1 MEKEVII
8 SIKGKQEVGDG
19 PAESMELV
27 TKGWMQRKDGVYT
40 LTYQESEMTGL
51 EGTLTTIKVEQEEE
65 RVTLT
70 RVGEYNSEMV
80 FEEGNRHLSLY
91 NTPYGAVSMGVNTRH
106 LLAELD
112 DNGGCVEVDYTL
124 EVEGAVVGRNT
135 FQIRAKDAP
144 AGSGLKI

>member
-8 SIKGKQEVGDG
+8 SIVGKQEVGDG
-19 PAESMELV
+19 PAERMELV
-27 TKGWMQRKDGVYT
+27 TRGWMRWEDGIYT
-40 LTYQESEMTGL
+40 LTYQESEVTGL
-51 EGTLTTIKVEQEEE
+51 EGTMTTIQVEQEEE

-80 FEEGNRHLSLY
+80 FEEGERHLSLY
-91 NTPYGAVSMGVNTRH
+91 HTPFGAVSMGVNTRH

-112 DNGGCVEVDYTL
+112 DDGGCVEVEYTL
-124 EVEGAVVGRNT
+124 EVEGTVVGRNT
-135 FQIRAKDAP
+135 FQIRAKNAP

>member
-27 TKGWMQRKDGVYT
+27 TKGWMRRMDGVYT
-40 LTYQESEMTGL
+40 LAYQESEVTGL

-135 FQIRAKDAP
+135 FQIRTKDAP

>member
-19 PAESMELV
+19 PAERMELV
-27 TKGWMQRKDGVYT
+27 TKGWMRRKDGVYT
-40 LTYQESEMTGL
+40 LAYQESEVTGL

-70 RVGEYNSEMV
+70 RVGGYNSEMV
-80 FEEGNRHLSLY
+80 FEEGCRHLSLY
-91 NTPYGAVSMGVNTRH
+91 NTPYGAVSMGVNARH

-112 DNGGCVEVDYTL
+112 DDGGCVEVDYTL
-124 EVEGAVVGRNT
+124 EVEGAVVGRNV
-135 FQIRAKDAP
+135 FQICVKNAP

>member
-27 TKGWMQRKDGVYT
+27 TKGWMRRMDGVYT
-40 LTYQESEMTGL
+40 LAYQESEVTGL

-144 AGSGLKI
+144 AASGLKI

>member
-27 TKGWMQRKDGVYT
+27 TKGWMRRMDGVYT
-40 LTYQESEMTGL
+40 LAYQESEVTGL

>member
-80 FEEGNRHLSLY
+80 FEEGSRHLSLY
-91 NTPYGAVSMGVNTRH
+91 NTPYGALSMGVNTRH

-124 EVEGAVVGRNT
+124 EVEGTVVGRNT

>member
-1 MEKEVII
+1 M
-8 SIKGKQEVGDG
+8 
-19 PAESMELV
+19 
-27 TKGWMQRKDGVYT
+27 
-40 LTYQESEMTGL
+40 
-51 EGTLTTIKVEQEEE
+51 EQEEE

-135 FQIRAKDAP
+135 FQIRTKDAP

>member
-27 TKGWMQRKDGVYT
+27 TKGWMRRMEGVYT
-40 LTYQESEMTGL
+40 LAYQESEVTGL

>member
-27 TKGWMQRKDGVYT
+27 TKGWMRRMDGVYT
-40 LTYQESEMTGL
+40 LAYLESEVTGL

>member
-27 TKGWMQRKDGVYT
+27 TKGWMRCMDGVYT
-40 LTYQESEMTGL
+40 LAYQESEVTGL

-70 RVGEYNSEMV
+70 RVGEYNSEMI
-80 FEEGNRHLSLY
+80 FEEGCRHLSLY

-144 AGSGLKI
+144 TGSGLKI

>member
-8 SIKGKQEVGDG
+8 SIKGKQEMGDG
-19 PAESMELV
+19 PAEQMELV
-27 TKGWMQRKDGVYT
+27 TRGQMRVEDGIYT
-40 LTYQESEMTGL
+40 LSYQESEVTGL
-51 EGTLTTIKVEQEEE
+51 EGTMTTIKVEQEDE

-80 FEEGNRHLSLY
+80 FEEGGRHLSLY
-91 NTPYGAVSMGVNTRH
+91 NTPYGAVSMGVITRH

-112 DNGGCVEVDYTL
+112 ENGGCVEVDYTL

-135 FQIRAKDAP
+135 FQISAKNAP
-144 AGSGLKI
+144 AGSGI